1 MKTRFTTSK
10 APKAEKRMPDSDLVR
25 IYIGSTLFGIK
36 NFIKKLKVH
45 LGWGCKE
52 AFSDPRKRINSFRLI
67 MVPLHSLFGRRRM
80 G

>member
-36 NFIKKLKVH
+36 KFYKKVKS
-45 LGWGCKE
+45 
-52 AFSDPRKRINSFRLI
+52 AFGVGL
-67 MVPLHSLFGRRRM
+67 
-80 G
+80 